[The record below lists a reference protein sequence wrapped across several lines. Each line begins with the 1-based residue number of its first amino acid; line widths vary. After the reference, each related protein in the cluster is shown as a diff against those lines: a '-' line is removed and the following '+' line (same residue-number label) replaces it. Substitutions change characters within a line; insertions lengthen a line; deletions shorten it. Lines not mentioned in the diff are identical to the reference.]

1 MKTIYT
7 SFESTGYFSKMICD
21 YISGNPVLKKFYKY
35 PPSYAIFDR
44 VMEEKSMQGVDREIL
59 VKELNTQYSGFDTSN
74 EVLNNISSLADD
86 NTFSITT
93 AHQPGLFTGPLYFII
108 KILVAIN
115 MSEELNKRYPDNH
128 FVPVYWLG
136 GEDHDFE
143 EINHFHLFNKT
154 YTWEAKSG
162 GPVGRMSTQ
171 SLKPL
176 LDELETVLG
185 DSDFA
190 NEWKS
195 LIKKAYIEQDNLAD
209 ATKYLVDALFRDF
222 GLIVLKSDTPA
233 FKKQFTPVIKD
244 EILNMPSQTLVQDKI
259 KQLEDA
265 GYHGQAFPREIN
277 LFYFTDDYRER
288 IIFDAS
294 TGKYKVNNQP
304 ITFTVEALQQ
314 EVDQHPE
321 RFSPNVI
328 LRPVYQE
335 TILPNLAYVGGGGET
350 AYWMQL
356 ESVFEYFK
364 VNYPMLVVRNS
375 VLWVDKGAT
384 RKVRQLNLEPMELF
398 METEALIK
406 DYVKRNA
413 AGELSFKEEIEAI
426 ENTLMQLQ
434 QRAKDIDP
442 TLEKTVGAEARRI
455 IQSLEK
461 LEVRMLKAEKSKHE
475 VKLNQIRALKQKLFP
490 EGKLQER
497 YDNITS
503 FYLKYGDTFIPALK
517 DALKPLDEEFV
528 IVMDD

>member
-1 MKTIYT
+1 MRTIYT

-21 YISGNPVLKKFYKY
+21 YISGNPALDKFYKY
-35 PPSYAIFDR
+35 PPSYEIFDR
-44 VMEEKSMQGVDREIL
+44 IMEEKSVQGVDREIL
-59 VKELNTQYSGFDTSN
+59 VNELTAQYSGFDTSN

-86 NTFSITT
+86 NTFTITT
-93 AHQPGLFTGPLYFII
+93 AHQPGLLMGPLYFII

-115 MSEELNKRYPDNH
+115 MAERLNQKYPDNR

-154 YTWEAKSG
+154 YTWEAESG

-171 SLKPL
+171 SLKSL

-195 LIKKAYIEQDNLAD
+195 LIKQAYLEQDNLAE
-209 ATKYLVDALFRDF
+209 ATKYLVDALLRDY

-244 EILNMPSQTLVQDKI
+244 ELLNMPSQTLVQDKV
-259 KQLEDA
+259 KKLEEA

-277 LFYFTDDYRER
+277 IFYMTNDYRER
-288 IIFDAS
+288 ILFDAS

-314 EVDQHPE
+314 ELQKFPE

-356 ESVFEYFK
+356 ESVFEHFK
-364 VNYPMLVVRNS
+364 VNFPMLVVRNS
-375 VLWVDKGAT
+375 VLWLDKGAA
-384 RKVRQLNLEPMELF
+384 KKAKQLELEPMDLF
-398 METEALIK
+398 METESLIK
-406 DYVKRNA
+406 EYVRRNA
-413 AGELSFKEEIEAI
+413 AGELSLKTEIDAI
-426 ENTLMQLQ
+426 ENTLLQLQ

-442 TLEKTVGAEARRI
+442 TLENTVGAEATRI
-455 IQSLEK
+455 IQSVEK
-461 LEVRMLKAEKSKHE
+461 LEARMLKAEKRKHE

-503 FYLKYGDTFIPALK
+503 YYLKYGDTFIPALK

-528 IVMDD
+528 IVMDE

>member
-21 YISGNPVLKKFYKY
+21 YVSGSPSLEKFYKY
-35 PPSYAIFDR
+35 PPSYEIFDR
-44 VMEEKSMQGVDREIL
+44 IMEEKSMQNVDREVL
-59 VKELNTQYSGFDTSN
+59 VNELTNQYKGFDTSN

-86 NTFSITT
+86 NTFTITT
-93 AHQPGLFTGPLYFII
+93 AHQPGLLTGPLYFVI
-108 KILVAIN
+108 KILAAIN
-115 MSEELNKRYPDNH
+115 MAEELNKRYPDNY

-154 YTWEAKSG
+154 YTWETKSG

-176 LDELETVLG
+176 LDELEMVLG

-195 LIKKAYIEQDNLAD
+195 LIKTAYLEQDNLGN
-209 ATKYLVDALFRDF
+209 ATKYIVDSLFRDY
-222 GLIVLKSDTPA
+222 GLVILKSDSPA
-233 FKKQFTPVIKD
+233 FKKLFIPVMND
-244 EILNMPSQTLVQDKI
+244 ELMEMASRSLVQEKI
-259 KQLEDA
+259 SKLEEA
-265 GYHGQAFPREIN
+265 GYYGQAFPREIN
-277 LFYFTDDYRER
+277 LFYMMDDFRER

-304 ITFTVEALQQ
+304 ITFTVETLQQ
-314 EVDQHPE
+314 EVGQHPE

-356 ESVFEYFK
+356 ESVFEHFK
-364 VNYPMLVVRNS
+364 VNFPMLLVRNS
-375 VLWVDKGAT
+375 VLWLDKGAA
-384 RKVRQLNLEPMELF
+384 KKAKQLELEPMDLF
-398 METEALIK
+398 METESLIK
-406 DYVKRNA
+406 EYVRRNA
-413 AGELSFKEEIEAI
+413 DGELSLKTEIDAI
-426 ENTLMQLQ
+426 ENTLLQLQ

-442 TLEKTVGAEARRI
+442 TLENTVGAEATRI
-455 IQSLEK
+455 IQSVEK
-461 LEVRMLKAEKSKHE
+461 LEARMLKAEKRKHE
-475 VKLNQIRALKQKLFP
+475 VKLNQIRVLKQKLFP
-490 EGKLQER
+490 ENKLQER

-503 FYLKYGDTFIPALK
+503 YYLKYGDTFIPALK

-528 IVMDD
+528 IVMDE